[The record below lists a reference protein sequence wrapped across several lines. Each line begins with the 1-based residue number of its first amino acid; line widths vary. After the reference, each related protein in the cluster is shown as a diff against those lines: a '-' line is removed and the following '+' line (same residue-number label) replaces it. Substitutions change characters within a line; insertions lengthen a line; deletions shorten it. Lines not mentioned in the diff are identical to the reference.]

1 MNPWKNKDVFILTL
15 VVGFLLVLSSC
26 KRADSQSSQTVIKK
40 TEKTQTVEVVH
51 PSSNSFEAE
60 LLITGTA
67 MPNQIVLLHA
77 MESGYVKSIKK
88 DIGDIVKKG
97 DLIAE
102 LENPELYRLNQKLK
116 AQLDAKKAIYDR
128 LQKTYDQTPDL
139 TPMQLLEEAKADYIG
154 AKTELDVI
162 NDRQNFLLVTAPFNG
177 VVTKRLVDNGALIQ
191 SGIANTN
198 ATAIVELQE
207 INPIRLTIPLPE
219 SDASSI
225 KKGMETQVSFPELY
239 GESYT
244 AKISRTA
251 NALDFASKT
260 MQVEIDIPNKGYK
273 IKPGMYAKIL
283 IKTSNRKNVLS
294 LPVTAQILYEDEP
307 FVLLV
312 KNNIVQRVR
321 LRKGLENK
329 DFFEVLNADIGK
341 EAQVIIQGKGLVKQG
356 QQVTAI
362 EKSSAE

>member
-1 MNPWKNKDVFILTL
+1 MNPWKNKDL
-15 VVGFLLVLSSC
+15 FLLILIVGYWLTLSSC
-26 KRADSQSSQTVIKK
+26 QQADNQSSKNVIEK

-51 PSSNSFEAE
+51 PSSHSFEAE

-88 DIGDIVKKG
+88 DIGDAVKKG
-97 DLIAE
+97 DLIAQ

-154 AKTELDVI
+154 AKTEFSAI
-162 NDRQNFLLVTAPFNG
+162 NDRQNFLRVTAPFNG
-177 VVTKRLVDNGALIQ
+177 IVTKRIVDNGALIQ

-198 ATAIVELQE
+198 ATAIVEVQE
-207 INPIRLTIPLPE
+207 INPIRLTISLPE

-225 KKGMETQVSFPELY
+225 KEGMETQVTFPELY
-239 GESYT
+239 GEPYT

-260 MQVEIDIPNKGYK
+260 MQVEIDIPNPEGK
-273 IKPGMYAKIL
+273 IKPGMYAKVL
-283 IKTSNRKNVLS
+283 IKTSSRKNVLS
-294 LPVTAQILYEDEP
+294 LPVTAQILFEDEP
-307 FVLLV
+307 FILLV
-312 KNNIVQRVR
+312 KNNIVERVR

-329 DFFEVLNADIGK
+329 DFFEVLNGEIG
-341 EAQVIIQGKGLVKQG
+341 EDAQVIVQGKGLVKPG
-356 QQVTAI
+356 QKVTAI
-362 EKSSAE
+362 EK